1 MEKRLKN
8 LLALLLAIFLGF
20 VAVILFRSQRV
31 EFYDKITDGVLTL
44 VFISVGVLVVLSY
57 AMITYLKSSSK
68 EEKQEALLSMLRPH
82 RFNPL
87 AIAGGIIVVII
98 FYLILIPS
106 GTYKTFGSVSIS
118 SIWAALV
125 VITFDILVLLFS
137 YKIMQ
142 LGGRGISHQQKMIL
156 ATIFMFFVVMG
167 FMFFLFEFIVRAI
180 VAFPPEVL
188 FFGIIAAVIVILVL
202 LPSLVK
208 RGL

>member
-167 FMFFLFEFIVRAI
+167 FMFFLFDIVRAI